1 MMQNNP
7 MMDFALNLIQQNPA
21 LQKNPNAKEMIE
33 VIRSG
38 DTAKGEQIA
47 SNLCKTYGIDKNQA
61 VQQARSFF
69 NI

>member
-1 MMQNNP
+1 MQNSP
-7 MMDFALNLIQQNPA
+7 MMNFALNLIQQNPA
-21 LQKNPNAKEMIE
+21 LQNNPNAKEMIE

-47 SNLCKTYGIDKNQA
+47 SNLCKTYGVDKNQA

>member
-1 MMQNNP
+1 MQNNP
-7 MMDFALNLIQQNPA
+7 MMNFALNLIQQNPA
-21 LQKNPNAKEMIE
+21 LQNNPNAKEMIE

-47 SNLCKTYGIDKNQA
+47 SNLCKTYGVDKNQA

>member
-1 MMQNNP
+1 MQNNP

-21 LQKNPNAKEMIE
+21 LQNNPNAKEMIE

-47 SNLCKTYGIDKNQA
+47 SNLCKTYGVDKNQA

>member
-1 MMQNNP
+1 MQNNP

-21 LQKNPNAKEMIE
+21 LQDNPNAKEMIE

-47 SNLCKTYGIDKNQA
+47 SNLCKTYGVDKNQA

>member
-1 MMQNNP
+1 MQNNP
-7 MMDFALNLIQQNPA
+7 MMGFALNLIQQNPA
-21 LQKNPNAKEMIE
+21 LQNNPNAKEMIE

-47 SNLCKTYGIDKNQA
+47 SNLCKTYGVDRNQA

>member
-1 MMQNNP
+1 MQNNP

-21 LQKNPNAKEMIE
+21 LQNNPNAKEMIE

-38 DTAKGEQIA
+38 DTARGEQIA
-47 SNLCKTYGIDKNQA
+47 SNLCKTYGVDKDQA

>member
-1 MMQNNP
+1 MQNNP

-61 VQQARSFF
+61 VPQARSFF

>member
-1 MMQNNP
+1 MQNNP
-7 MMDFALNLIQQNPA
+7 MIDFALNLIQQNPA
-21 LQKNPNAKEMIE
+21 LQNNPNAKEMIE

-47 SNLCKTYGIDKNQA
+47 SNLCKTYGVDRNQA

>member
-1 MMQNNP
+1 MQNNP

-21 LQKNPNAKEMIE
+21 LQNNPNAKEMIE

-38 DTAKGEQIA
+38 DIAKGEQIA
-47 SNLCKTYGIDKNQA
+47 SNLCKTYGVDRNQA

>member
-1 MMQNNP
+1 MQNNP

-21 LQKNPNAKEMIE
+21 LQNNPNAKEMIE

-47 SNLCKTYGIDKNQA
+47 SNLCKTYGVDKNRA

>member
-21 LQKNPNAKEMIE
+21 LQNNPNAKEMIE

-47 SNLCKTYGIDKNQA
+47 SNLCKTYGVDKNQA

>member
-1 MMQNNP
+1 MQNNP

-21 LQKNPNAKEMIE
+21 LQNNPNAKEMIE

-47 SNLCKTYGIDKNQA
+47 SNLCKTYGIDKNRA

>member
-1 MMQNNP
+1 MQNNT

-21 LQKNPNAKEMIE
+21 LQNNPNAKEMIE

-47 SNLCKTYGIDKNQA
+47 SNLCKTYGVDKNQA

-69 NI
+69 NV

>member
-1 MMQNNP
+1 MQNNP

-21 LQKNPNAKEMIE
+21 LQNNPNAKEMIE

-47 SNLCKTYGIDKNQA
+47 SNLCKTYGVDKNQA

-69 NI
+69 NV

>member
-1 MMQNNP
+1 MQNNP

-21 LQKNPNAKEMIE
+21 LQNNPNAKEMIE

-47 SNLCKTYGIDKNQA
+47 SNLCKTYGVDKNQA
-61 VQQARSFF
+61 EQQARSFF

>member
-1 MMQNNP
+1 MQNNP

-21 LQKNPNAKEMIE
+21 LQNNPNAKEMIE

-47 SNLCKTYGIDKNQA
+47 SNLCKTYGIDRNQA